1 MFNPPSEQLCRRF
14 SLDDIILATNNFD
27 DSMVIGKG
35 GFGTVYK
42 GDIIDNNGAYT
53 TVAFKRLNPLSKQ
66 GAPEFWTE
74 ITMLSNFRHSHLVSL
89 IGYCDHDNE
98 MILVYEYMVR
108 GTLADHLYKI
118 SKNNNIGNSLPLSWV
133 QRLKICI
140 GAARGLDYLHTG
152 TAILER
158 VIHRDVKSSNILLDE
173 NWAAKISDFG
183 LSRIG
188 PAEQE
193 VTHVSTVHIKGTF
206 GYMDP
211 DYFVTHKFTR
221 KSDVYAFG
229 VVLLEVLCERPALDR
244 SLDEDQWGLA
254 RWGQQ
259 CIKEGASHQII
270 GPNLKWEILP
280 NSLTEFVQIADQCL
294 HSCPKKR
301 PTMSE
306 VVTRLEL
313 ALASQLRTDLV
324 IEEYFFD
331 TCLPVSDQE
340 NADSYPEGD
349 HFDKVVQLGDS
360 SNGQFFQLGA
370 PVISVHSDA
379 KPSSNAKSHNNSGH
393 NSTLPNKDGGVVQ
406 DVPTSGQILNPNMKI
421 FTFNELRSATRNFKL
436 DVLGEGGFGI
446 VFKGWVD
453 EKTYSPSRVGV
464 GKAVAIKRLRRESMQ
479 GLAEGLMEVEILEK
493 FSHPNIVKLLG
504 YYRGEDG
511 EFLLVYEYMQNQS
524 LDCHLFRKSAESLP
538 WDTRLNIAV
547 GAARGLS
554 FLHATENQVIVRD
567 VQTKNI
573 LLDGDFNAK
582 VSGFGCAKGFPENGE
597 SHVSTR
603 VIGTF
608 GYAAPEYIAT
618 GCLYLKSDVYGF
630 GVVLLELLTGL
641 RVLDKGRAAQKNN
654 LVEWAKPLLHQRR
667 MLTRVVD
674 PRLGNDYPQQEAFK
688 LANLIRQCLQNDP
701 KSRPSMNEVFQ
712 SLEQFKSI
720 KKGNSKVEAAQAR
733 HPAAQGEMT
742 PDRNTV
748 QREVTPDRNTVQR
761 EVTPYKFL
769 WSWTRCLWGS
779 NS

>member
-1 MFNPPSEQLCRRF
+1 MFIPPSEDLCRRF
-14 SLDDIILATNNFD
+14 SLDDIKLATNNFD

-74 ITMLSNFRHSHLVSL
+74 INMLSNFRHSHLVSL

-118 SKNNNIGNSLPLSWV
+118 SKNNNSYNNNIGNSLPLSWV

-140 GAARGLDYLHTG
+140 GAARGLEYLHTG

-193 VTHVSTVHIKGTF
+193 VTHVSTVHITGTF

-211 DYFVTHKFTR
+211 EYFLTRRFTR

-294 HSCPKKR
+294 HSCPKQR

-306 VVTRLEL
+306 VVARLEL
-313 ALASQLRTDLV
+313 ALALQLRTNLV
-324 IEEYFFD
+324 IEEYLFD
-331 TCLPVSDQE
+331 TSLPVNNHE
-340 NADSYPEGD
+340 NADSYPEDD
-349 HFDKVVQLGDS
+349 HFDKVVQLGDPS
-360 SNGQFFQLGA
+360 SGQFFQLGA
-370 PVISVHSDA
+370 PVVSVHSDA
-379 KPSSNAKSHNNSGH
+379 KPSSNAKSNNNSGH
-393 NSTLPNKDGGVVQ
+393 NSTLLNEDGGNVQ
-406 DVPTSGQILNPNMKI
+406 DVPTSGQIVTPNLKI
-421 FTFNELRSATRNFKL
+421 FTFAELRSATKNFTL
-436 DVLGEGGFGI
+436 GVLGMGGFGT
-446 VFKGWVD
+446 VFKGWVN
-453 EKTYSPSRVGV
+453 EKTYSPSKVGV

-479 GLAEGLMEVEILEK
+479 GLAEGLMEIEILGK

-504 YYRGEDG
+504 YYRGED
-511 EFLLVYEYMQNQS
+511 EKFLLVYEYMQNGS
-524 LDCHLFRKSAESLP
+524 FDRHLFGTEESPFFECELSTSAKSLP
-538 WDTRLNIAV
+538 WDTRLKIAV
-547 GAARGLS
+547 GAARGIS
-554 FLHATENQVIVRD
+554 FLHAAENQIIVRD

-573 LLDGDFNAK
+573 LLDG
-582 VSGFGCAKGFPENGE
+582 
-597 SHVSTR
+597 
-603 VIGTF
+603 
-608 GYAAPEYIAT
+608 
-618 GCLYLKSDVYGF
+618 
-630 GVVLLELLTGL
+630 VVLT
-641 RVLDKGRAAQKNN
+641 NF
-654 LVEWAKPLLHQRR
+654 
-667 MLTRVVD
+667 T
-674 PRLGNDYPQQEAFK
+674 
-688 LANLIRQCLQNDP
+688 
-701 KSRPSMNEVFQ
+701 
-712 SLEQFKSI
+712 
-720 KKGNSKVEAAQAR
+720 
-733 HPAAQGEMT
+733 T
-742 PDRNTV
+742 
-748 QREVTPDRNTVQR
+748 
-761 EVTPYKFL
+761 
-769 WSWTRCLWGS
+769 
-779 NS
+779 

>member
-1 MFNPPSEQLCRRF
+1 MFSPPSEDLCRRF
-14 SLDDIILATNNFD
+14 SLLEILAATNNFD
-27 DSMVIGKG
+27 NSMVIGKG

-42 GDIIDNNGAYT
+42 GDIIDNDGAYT

-74 ITMLSNFRHSHLVSL
+74 INMLSNFRHSHLVSL
-89 IGYCDHDNE
+89 IGYCDHHNE
-98 MILVYEYMVR
+98 MIIVYEYMVR

-118 SKNNNIGNSLPLSWV
+118 SRNNNRYYNNNNIGNSSPLSWV

-152 TAILER
+152 TAILQR

-173 NWAAKISDFG
+173 NWEAKISDFG

-193 VTHVSTVHIKGTF
+193 VTHVSTAHIAGTF

-211 DYFVTHKFTR
+211 DYFLTRRFTR

-270 GPNLKWEILP
+270 GPNLKWEIKQ

-294 HSCPKKR
+294 HSSPKQR

-306 VVTRLEL
+306 VVARLEL
-313 ALASQLRTDLV
+313 ALALQLRSDLV

-331 TCLPVSDQE
+331 TSLPANDQE
-340 NADSYPEGD
+340 NADSHPEDD

-360 SNGQFFQLGA
+360 SSGQFFQLGD
-370 PVISVHSDA
+370 P
-379 KPSSNAKSHNNSGH
+379 
-393 NSTLPNKDGGVVQ
+393 
-406 DVPTSGQILNPNMKI
+406 
-421 FTFNELRSATRNFKL
+421 
-436 DVLGEGGFGI
+436 
-446 VFKGWVD
+446 
-453 EKTYSPSRVGV
+453 VGV

-479 GLAEGLMEVEILEK
+479 GLAEGLMEIEILGK

-504 YYRGEDG
+504 YYRGEDE
-511 EFLLVYEYMQNQS
+511 EFLLVYEYIQNGS
-524 LDCHLFRKSAESLP
+524 FDRHLFTTEESPVLECELSTQGAKSLQ
-538 WDTRLNIAV
+538 WDTRLKIAV

-554 FLHATENQVIVRD
+554 FLHATENQIIVRD

-582 VSGFGCAKGFPENGE
+582 LSGFGCAKGYPEDGE

-608 GYAAPEYIAT
+608 GYAAPEYMAT
-618 GCLYLKSDVYGF
+618 ELEDLRDRKGDIMVELKQ
-630 GVVLLELLTGL
+630 
-641 RVLDKGRAAQKNN
+641 LD
-654 LVEWAKPLLHQRR
+654 
-667 MLTRVVD
+667 
-674 PRLGNDYPQQEAFK
+674 
-688 LANLIRQCLQNDP
+688 
-701 KSRPSMNEVFQ
+701 
-712 SLEQFKSI
+712 
-720 KKGNSKVEAAQAR
+720 
-733 HPAAQGEMT
+733 
-742 PDRNTV
+742 
-748 QREVTPDRNTVQR
+748 
-761 EVTPYKFL
+761 
-769 WSWTRCLWGS
+769 
-779 NS
+779 